1 MYRHLVGANGR
12 FSRGIARWPGM
23 AACYGLDMKTR
34 TNTKSDSL
42 SGPLLDGVIALD
54 KANFAANFPA
64 PSIGSKPLP
73 QPDLYQDSGSGYN
86 ADFTFPQ
93 D

>member
-1 MYRHLVGANGR
+1 
-12 FSRGIARWPGM
+12 
-23 AACYGLDMKTR
+23 MKTK
-34 TNTKSDSL
+34 TNIQSCPI
-42 SGPLLDGVIALD
+42 SGPLLDSVIGLD

-64 PSIGSKPLP
+64 PSIGSNPLP

-86 ADFTFPQ
+86 ANFTFPQ